1 MIDDLSFWERL
12 LLVIGGAVAARWRW
26 FMRHEQGD
34 IAVCT
39 TRIVRSGRGLPWD
52 EQIAIHPLE
61 DGTIH
66 MMPVRVDETE
76 QE

>member
-1 MIDDLSFWERL
+1 MIDDPSYLERL
-12 LLVIGGAVAARWRW
+12 FFAIGGGAVVRW

-39 TRIVRSGRGLPWD
+39 TRIVRSGRGLPWN

-61 DGTIH
+61 NGKIN
-66 MMPVRVDETE
+66 MVPVRADETE
-76 QE
+76 QG